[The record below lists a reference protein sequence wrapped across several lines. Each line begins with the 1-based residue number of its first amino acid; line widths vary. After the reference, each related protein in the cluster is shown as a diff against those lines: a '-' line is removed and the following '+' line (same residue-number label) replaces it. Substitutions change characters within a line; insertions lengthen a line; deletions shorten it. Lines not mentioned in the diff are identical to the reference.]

1 MNWSITAQ
9 IAALV
14 ILYVGGIV
22 AIGRYMTSTIITT
35 LGNRINGLDTN
46 LNKRIDDLRDQMKSD
61 HANLANHLTRVEEK
75 LDKHIT
81 DYSIHNIKQSNP

>member
-1 MNWSITAQ
+1 MNWEVTIQ

-22 AIGRYMTSTIITT
+22 AIGRYMTHTIITT
-35 LGNRINGLDTN
+35 LGNHINGLDTS
-46 LNKRIDDLRDQMKSD
+46 LNKRIDNLRYQMKSD
-61 HANLANHLTRVEEK
+61 HTNLANHLTRVEEK

-81 DYSIHNIKQSNP
+81 DYSIHNIKQ

>member
-1 MNWSITAQ
+1 MNWEVTIQ

-22 AIGRYMTSTIITT
+22 AIGRYMTHTIITT
-35 LGNRINGLDTN
+35 LGNHINGLDTS
-46 LNKRIDDLRDQMKSD
+46 LNKRIDDLRYQMKSD
-61 HANLANHLTRVEEK
+61 HTNLANHLTRVEEK

-81 DYSIHNIKQSNP
+81 DYSIHNIKQ